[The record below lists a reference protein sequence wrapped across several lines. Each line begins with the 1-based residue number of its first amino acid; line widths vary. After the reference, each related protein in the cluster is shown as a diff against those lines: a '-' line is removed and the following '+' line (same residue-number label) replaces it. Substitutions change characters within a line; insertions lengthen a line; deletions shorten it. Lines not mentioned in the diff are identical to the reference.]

1 MDYLIYVEH
10 SAENLQFYL
19 WYHDYVRRWNAL
31 SNSER
36 ALSPELQPDQNNF
49 PKLSKEPFK
58 KGKLATARPKLISR
72 RWNANGMSFLLDDED
87 EKEPEFDRKSFV
99 TSSLVT
105 STTLSNEEISAKAG
119 LKWQPCEQR

>member
-31 SNSER
+31 SNSEQ
-36 ALSPELQPDQNNF
+36 ALSPQLQPDQNNF
-49 PKLSKEPFK
+49 PKLTNEQFK

-72 RWNANGMSFLLDDED
+72 RWNANGMSFLLEDEDD
-87 EKEPEFDRKSFV
+87 EKESNFDRKSFV

-105 STTLSNEEISAKAG
+105 STTVSNEEISAKAG
-119 LKWQPCEQR
+119 LKWQPCE